1 MSDSELEIIIISL
14 RSSLLAIF
22 LILPLGIIVSW
33 IITRTNFKLNFVLEL
48 ISSLPLALPP
58 VVTGYFLLWLLGSN
72 SFIGNYIQSL
82 FNYNLSFT
90 WIATVFAAAIVSFP
104 LVVRSF
110 ILAFQSV
117 DTELEKCARGLGA
130 SNLKIFISITLPL
143 SLKGIMAGLLLGFGR
158 AFSEFGATIVVAG
171 NIPGET
177 STIPLAIYTN
187 IIVGAPGTD
196 TRLIII
202 SIVIAIITLGIHNN
216 LSRFGSYRK
225 A

>member
-1 MSDSELEIIIISL
+1 MSVSELEIIIISL
-14 RSSLLAIF
+14 RSSLLAIL
-22 LILPLGIIVSW
+22 LILPIGIIVSW
-33 IITRTNFKLNFVLEL
+33 IITRTNFKLNFLLEL

-130 SNLKIFISITLPL
+130 SNLKIISITLPL

-187 IIVGAPGTD
+187 IIVGDPGSA